1 MSARRLGR
9 SLAADTK
16 GASAIEFALLGPVM
30 IAMLMGILWTGVQMY
45 SQNQLR
51 AIASDVSRYTVVQY
65 QKSIDEKSIKPT
77 ATQISEVAA
86 ATAMRA
92 PYNLDASQ
100 LDVTVAEP
108 ASPVAGTKQF
118 QITLSYT
125 APNFLGFLGVGS
137 PTQTYTQNVYV
148 PA

>member
-1 MSARRLGR
+1 MSARGLGQR
-9 SLAADTK
+9 LAADTR
-16 GASAIEFALLGPVM
+16 GASAIEFALLGPIM

-45 SQNQLR
+45 SQNRLR
-51 AIASDVSRYTVVQY
+51 AIASDVNRYTVVEY
-65 QKSIDEKSIKPT
+65 QKANKLT
-77 ATQISEVAA
+77 ATQISEVAS
-86 ATAMRA
+86 ATAIRA
-92 PYNLDASQ
+92 PYNLEAAQ

-108 ASPVAGTKQF
+108 ASPIAGAKQF

-137 PTQTYTQNVYV
+137 PTQTYSQNVYV